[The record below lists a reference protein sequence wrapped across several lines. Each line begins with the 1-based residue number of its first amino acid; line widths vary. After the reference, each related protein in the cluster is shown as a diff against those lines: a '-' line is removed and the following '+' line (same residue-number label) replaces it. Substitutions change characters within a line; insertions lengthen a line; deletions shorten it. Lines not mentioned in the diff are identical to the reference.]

1 MRSKKE
7 PFSDP
12 DELDFCAFRCVRQ
25 GNYIVFRRSLLHDS
39 GMTADDPLKASFPP
53 VIDADTRVLVLGSL
67 PGEVSLARQQYYAHP
82 TNQFWRLISGVAG
95 CDLASLDYEARL
107 SALLRA
113 RIGLWDVIR
122 TARRH
127 GSLDG
132 NIRDHSPNALPDLLR
147 GLPAL
152 KLIAFNGNT
161 SSAIGRKGLG
171 ELTGVEMLSLP
182 SSSAAYT
189 LAFAEKQ
196 AQWLQLRNYL

>member
-25 GNYIVFRRSLLHDS
+25 GNDIVFRALLLHEDT
-39 GMTADDPLKASFPP
+39 MTIDDPLKASFPS
-53 VIDADTRVLVLGSL
+53 VTDVETRVLILGSL
-67 PGEVSLARQQYYAHP
+67 PGEVSLARRQYYAHP
-82 TNQFWRLISGVAG
+82 TNQFWRLISGVIG
-95 CDLASLDYEARL
+95 RDLASLGYEARL
-107 SALLRA
+107 SGLLTA

-132 NIRDHSPNALPDLLR
+132 NIRDHSPNALSDLLAR
-147 GLPAL
+147 LPAL
-152 KLIAFNGNT
+152 RLVAFNGNT
-161 SSAIGRKGLG
+161 SSVIGRKVLS
-171 ELTGVEMLSLP
+171 ELAGVDMLSLP

-189 LAFAEKQ
+189 LPFAEKQ
-196 AQWLQLRNYL
+196 AQWSQLRDYL

>member
-25 GNYIVFRRSLLHDS
+25 GNDIVFRAPLLHD
-39 GMTADDPLKASFPP
+39 GAMTTDDPLKASFPP
-53 VIDADTRVLVLGSL
+53 VADAETRVLILGSL
-67 PGEVSLARQQYYAHP
+67 PGEVSLARRQYYAHP
-82 TNQFWRLISGVAG
+82 SNQFWRLVGGVIG
-95 CDLASLDYEARL
+95 SDLVAIDYDARL
-107 SALLRA
+107 QALLGA

-132 NIRDHSPNALPDLLR
+132 NIRDHSPNALPDLV
-147 GLPAL
+147 GSLPAL
-152 KLIAFNGNT
+152 RLAAFNGNT
-161 SSAIGRKGLG
+161 SSAIGRKVLN
-171 ELTGVEMLSLP
+171 EVGVDMLSLP

-189 LAFAEKQ
+189 LSFAEKQ
-196 AQWLQLRNYL
+196 AQWSQLRNYL